1 MELNVH
7 DSYEDVSRAAA
18 ESVALTVSENPGA
31 TLLLPTGSTPRGMYR
46 ELVRLYREGR
56 LSLSGATIFNLDEY
70 LGIPR
75 DHPESYRRYM
85 REHLYDFVDA
95 NPAGTHIPDAEAP
108 DPEEECLR
116 YDTAIRGAGGADL
129 CVLGIGRNGHIGFNE
144 PGSPF
149 SSRTRVVGLAES
161 TRRANAVGF
170 DAEAAP
176 ERAITVG
183 MRTIFESRRI
193 LLLASGAG
201 KADAV
206 AAAVEGEVSR
216 GTPASMLREHPDV
229 AFLLDREAASALGRE
244 VA

>member
-1 MELNVH
+1 MELQAH
-7 DSYEDVSRAAA
+7 DDYEEVSRAAA
-18 ESVALTVSENPGA
+18 EALSLTVSEKPGV
-31 TLLLPTGSTPRGMYR
+31 TLLLPTGSTPLGMYR
-46 ELVRLYREGR
+46 ELVRLYHEGG
-56 LSLSGATIFNLDEY
+56 LSFSDTTIFNLDEY

-85 REHLYDFVDA
+85 RENLYRYVDA
-95 NPAGTHIPDAEAP
+95 DPEKTRIPDAESP
-108 DPEEECLR
+108 DPEDECLR
-116 YDTAIRGAGGADL
+116 YDAAIRESGGADL

-170 DAEAAP
+170 DAGEVP

-183 MRTIFESRRI
+183 MRTIFESRKI
-193 LLLASGAG
+193 LLLASGPE
-201 KADAV
+201 KAEAV
-206 AAAVEGEVSR
+206 AAAVEGEISPR
-216 GTPASMLREHPDV
+216 TPASMLRKHPDV
-229 AFLLDREAASALGRE
+229 AFLLDRRAASALKRE

>member
-1 MELNVH
+1 MELQVN
-7 DSYEDVSRAAA
+7 DSYEKVSRAAA
-18 ESVALTVSENPGA
+18 EAVALTVFRKPVA

-46 ELVRLYREGR
+46 EMLRLYREGA
-56 LSLSGATIFNLDEY
+56 LSLSRATIFNLDEY

-85 REHLYDFVDA
+85 RESLYNFVDA
-95 NPAGTHIPDAEAP
+95 DPAKTHIPDTAAP
-108 DPEEECLR
+108 DPEGECLR
-116 YDTAIRGAGGADL
+116 YDAAIQESGGADL

-170 DAEAAP
+170 DAGAAP

-183 MRTIFESRRI
+183 MQTIFESRKI
-193 LLLASGAG
+193 LLLASGSG
-201 KADAV
+201 KAEAV
-206 AAAVEGEVSR
+206 AATVEGEASPR
-216 GTPASMLREHPDV
+216 TPASMLRQHPDV
-229 AFLLDREAASALGRE
+229 TFLLDQEAASSLGRE

>member
-1 MELNVH
+1 MELQAH
-7 DSYEDVSRAAA
+7 DSHEEASRAAA
-18 ESVALTVSENPGA
+18 KTVALTVSGEPGA
-31 TLLLPTGSTPRGMYR
+31 TLLLPTGSTPLGMYR
-46 ELVRLYREGR
+46 ELVRLYHEGE
-56 LSLSGATIFNLDEY
+56 LSLSRATIFNLDEY

-85 REHLYDFVDA
+85 RTHLYRFVDA
-95 NPAGTHIPDAEAP
+95 DPEKTHIPDAESP
-108 DPEEECLR
+108 DPEEECER
-116 YDTAIRGAGGADL
+116 YDAAIRESGGADL

-170 DAEAAP
+170 DAGAVP

-183 MRTIFESRRI
+183 MRTIFESRKI
-193 LLLASGAG
+193 LLLASGEG
-201 KADAV
+201 KAEAV
-206 AAAVEGEVSR
+206 AAAVEGEVSPHI
-216 GTPASMLREHPDV
+216 PASMLREHPDV
-229 AFLLDREAASALGRE
+229 TFLLDRDAASALERE